1 MTLDHTPRA
10 AFAASSLAPA
20 AIAASGGSST
30 EPGRALPAGH
40 RAGADANAALGLG
53 LGHRHD

>member
-10 AFAASSLAPA
+10 AFAAYFPAPA
-20 AIAASGGSST
+20 ATAASGGSST

-40 RAGADANAALGLG
+40 RAGARAHAALGLG
-53 LGHRHD
+53 LGRRHD

>member
-1 MTLDHTPRA
+1 MTLDYTPRA
-10 AFAASSLAPA
+10 ALAASFPAPA
-20 AIAASGGSST
+20 AMIASGGSST

-40 RAGADANAALGLG
+40 RAGADARAALGLG

>member
-10 AFAASSLAPA
+10 AFAAPSLAPA
-20 AIAASGGSST
+20 ATIASGGSST
-30 EPGRALPAGH
+30 EPGRALPAGQ
-40 RAGADANAALGLG
+40 RAGADVRPALGLG